1 MTKIDEKLILETVG
15 QKWFFEFTMPDGS
28 KNGGIANHHH
38 AIPFIINKI
47 REMGGKNLVIT
58 DKTIFFFDE
67 DED

>member
-1 MTKIDEKLILETVG
+1 
-15 QKWFFEFTMPDGS
+15 MPDGS

-38 AIPFIINKI
+38 ALPSIINKI

-58 DKTIFFFDE
+58 DKTIFFFDG